1 MNASLPPPSPA
12 DSDLQLVERTVSGDQ
27 RAYGLLVVKYQRRIE
42 RLIGRMVRDSD
53 LVQDIAQETFLRAYR
68 ALHQFRGAAQFYTW
82 LYRIAVNTAKKAL
95 MDIKRNPV
103 ISENA
108 LRGGEDEDETSRIGH
123 ELTTDE
129 TPETVMAAQEIAAAV
144 NTAMEALPEDLRQAV
159 TLREIE
165 GLTYEEIAEVMQCPI
180 GTVRSRIFRAR
191 EAISARVR
199 PLLEK
204 QTGKRW

>member
-68 ALHQFRGAAQFYTW
+68 ALHQFRGEAQFYTW

-165 GLTYEEIAEVMQCPI
+165 GLTYEEIAEAMQCPI